1 MKAVAVAGGSPDT
14 PKAPET
20 EGTELPE
27 TQNTPPEHTPRPT
40 TPTETEPGDAGR
52 AGSKGGPR
60 DEPAA
65 ETEPEP
71 PTEAKA
77 DAARGPALAQ
87 GARRD
92 PVAGGGLE
100 AAAETQADT
109 DAVRKAGRAEGASG
123 APVATTAA
131 ETEVAGAVGTGS
143 DADDPAEAAAR
154 SEDESLADD
163 AGSKAGTRG
172 EPVTGAGSE
181 ADATAEADAVRH
193 AGRAQG
199 APSPAVTADAGSEAA
214 TDAETEVEAAVG
226 TGSDEEEPA
235 EAAARSEDESLA
247 DDAQGAGSKV
257 GTRGETVAG
266 AGSGADAT
274 AEADAVR
281 KAGRAEGASGAPV
294 TTADARTE
302 VAGAVGTGSD
312 EDAPAGLAAKADAEA
327 DLEAE
332 HVPEAAEA
340 EAEAEPGDTAP
351 APGTAAAQGDVPT
364 SGAKGTG
371 GAVSDPAAAAL
382 GGEVP
387 EGKEAATGGNA
398 PASGAAAKTEDK
410 GTGGDVSDPGTAAAD
425 GGVARSGAVVGG
437 ADASGSEVGG
447 GDVSDD
453 EVGGADASGPEVG
466 GGDGHDAGAGGD
478 GRDAGAATA
487 HDEPSAEAGD
497 GAGRVPSWARDDET
511 DAERTSQFVA
521 LKDLDAPA
529 EKAPWPRALAPNR
542 TPGRK
547 PAPTDAPT
555 PTPGRTPTAGPTTTP
570 TPAPNPSRA
579 AGLAP
584 GRAAGPRTPS
594 APAPAPTAAPA
605 PAGSTPT
612 AAPAPAGP
620 APAGLA
626 PAGPTP
632 VVEPTREVPVPPR
645 PPLDLLAELTN
656 NPPPPETPR
665 RTAVRRVKIWTPI
678 LLLLAGAAIGGQL
691 LRPLP
696 APRIVAAEQTHTL
709 DGQFSVPWPAKGQGT
724 VRVPGSGDIG
734 AFGEQKPVPTASVA
748 KVMTAYVI
756 LKNHPLRKAEAG
768 PQIEVDAKAVADGTS
783 DNESRIVGLVAGTKF
798 SQQDMLKMLMIPSG
812 NNVARL
818 LARWDTGTDSEAAF
832 VEKMNAAARELGM
845 RNTTYTDPSGLDA
858 ATVSTA
864 ADQLK
869 LAEAVMKDEAFRAV
883 VALPSAEIK
892 GLSDTLI
899 NNNTLLS
906 VNGLSVRGIKTGSS
920 TPAGGTLM
928 WAAYKSVGD
937 ETPLIL
943 GTLMDQHADGPDR
956 NGENSLKLVLAN
968 SKKII
973 ESVRQALD
981 SAPVVRKGQTV
992 GHVDDGLGG
1001 RTPLVATK
1009 DLNVIGVPGQQLQLT
1024 LRPGAS
1030 GTPHAAKAGT
1040 EVGVLTVGT
1049 GEGAKTVPVAL
1060 GTNLAEPSFTTR
1072 VTRLR

>member
-14 PKAPET
+14 PKSPET

-27 TQNTPPEHTPRPT
+27 AQH
-40 TPTETEPGDAGR
+40 TPTETAPDDASRGGTAAAADAG
-52 AGSKGGPR
+52 A
-60 DEPAA
+60 DA
-65 ETEPEP
+65 E
-71 PTEAKA
+71 A
-77 DAARGPALAQ
+77 DAARK
-87 GARRD
+87 
-92 PVAGGGLE
+92 
-100 AAAETQADT
+100 T
-109 DAVRKAGRAEGASG
+109 GRAGD
-123 APVATTAA
+123 A
-131 ETEVAGAVGTGS
+131 EPEAGTEVAGA
-143 DADDPAEAAAR
+143 
-154 SEDESLADD
+154 
-163 AGSKAGTRG
+163 AGTESDEDAPT
-172 EPVTGAGSE
+172 EPAAKPEAEPQAGDARGAGAEGSARGDAVARDGLE
-181 ADATAEADAVRH
+181 ADAARDATVADADADADGDGDAVRGAGRSEGAAGAVADAEADAD
-193 AGRAQG
+193 
-199 APSPAVTADAGSEAA
+199 ADAG
-214 TDAETEVEAAVG
+214 
-226 TGSDEEEPA
+226 
-235 EAAARSEDESLA
+235 
-247 DDAQGAGSKV
+247 
-257 GTRGETVAG
+257 
-266 AGSGADAT
+266 
-274 AEADAVR
+274 
-281 KAGRAEGASGAPV
+281 
-294 TTADARTE
+294 TE
-302 VAGAVGTGSD
+302 VAGAGGAGSD
-312 EDAPAGLAAKADAEA
+312 EDAPAEPAAKAGAG
-327 DLEAE
+327 
-332 HVPEAAEA
+332 PEAAHAPEA
-340 EAEAEPGDTAP
+340 VGAGETAP
-351 APGTAAAQGDVPT
+351 E
-364 SGAKGTG
+364 TG
-371 GAVSDPAAAAL
+371 VQR
-382 GGEVP
+382 GE
-387 EGKEAATGGNA
+387 EAA
-398 PASGAAAKTEDK
+398 PEPGAAATD
-410 GTGGDVSDPGTAAAD
+410 GDVAESDAAVGGTDAGDPEVEGTDVPGRAPRAEGD
-425 GGVARSGAVVGG
+425 GGSVRGG
-437 ADASGSEVGG
+437 R
-447 GDVSDD
+447 
-453 EVGGADASGPEVG
+453 
-466 GGDGHDAGAGGD
+466 GAGVAEQQG
-478 GRDAGAATA
+478 G
-487 HDEPSAEAGD
+487 ESAEGPGPGD
-497 GAGRVPSWARDDET
+497 GAGRVPSWARDDES

-529 EKAPWPRALAPNR
+529 EKTPWPRAAAPNR
-542 TPGRK
+542 
-547 PAPTDAPT
+547 A
-555 PTPGRTPTAGPTTTP
+555 PGRTATPTATPTTA
-570 TPAPNPSRA
+570 PAPAPKPGSP

-584 GRAAGPRTPS
+584 GRGAGPARTPS
-594 APAPAPTAAPA
+594 APAAA
-605 PAGSTPT
+605 S
-612 AAPAPAGP
+612 AGP
-620 APAGLA
+620 A
-626 PAGPTP
+626 P

-709 DGQFSVPWPAKGQGT
+709 DGQFSVPWPAKGQGA

-756 LKNHPLRKAEAG
+756 LKNHPLRKTEAG
-768 PQIEVDAKAVADGTS
+768 PQIEIDAKAVADGNS
-783 DNESRIVGLVAGTKF
+783 DHESRVEGLVAGTKF

-845 RNTTYTDPSGLDA
+845 KNTTYTDPSGLDA

-892 GLSDTLI
+892 GLSKTLI

-943 GTLMDQHADGPDR
+943 GTLMDQHADGPDID
-956 NGENSLKLVLAN
+956 GADSLKLVLAN

-981 SAPVVRKGQTV
+981 SAPAVRKGQTV

-1009 DLNVIGVPGQQLQLT
+1009 DLKVIGVPGQQLQLT
-1024 LRPGAS
+1024 LRPGAA

-1060 GTNLAEPSFTTR
+1060 GTSLAEPSFTTR